1 MQTFCPCLF
10 EQIHVTIITQT
21 QVAIIGGGLAGLHAA
36 HLLHRAGISFQLF
49 EARDRLGG
57 RILTVDEAGR
67 ADEDGFDLGPS
78 WFWPD
83 MQPGLGDLVDELSL
97 GTFAQHTWGDRFWGE
112 CPLGNGRN
120 ELGKILMQVRAELR
134 AKAVESAV
142 AQT

>member
-97 GTFAQHTWGDRFWGE
+97 GTFAQSIKE
-112 CPLGNGRN
+112 
-120 ELGKILMQVRAELR
+120 
-134 AKAVESAV
+134 AV
-142 AQT
+142 